1 LEFSHPFFLCS
12 CALPYPA
19 VQYAEMFTFAL
30 ILPLLFLPCI
40 YLWFLRRATAEAEAF
55 AQLQDRLQEEEALLS
70 NGGVTAAEILD
81 SLENVKLV
89 SRTRT
94 DAAGESD
101 RQVWLLPSSAP
112 DASIGM
118 NSDVKECCICMSDFA
133 VQDEADL
140 EGGLHVEGKENNCE
154 DSTAKD
160 PVDSTSTPAVTGADF
175 VIKGG
180 IVRTRCGHVFHKGVC
195 H

>member
-1 LEFSHPFFLCS
+1 
-12 CALPYPA
+12 
-19 VQYAEMFTFAL
+19 MFTFAL

-101 RQVWLLPSSAP
+101 RQVWLLPSSAT

-118 NSDVKECCICMSDFA
+118 NSDVKECCICMSDFP

-140 EGGLHVEGKENNCE
+140 EGGLHVEDKE
-154 DSTAKD
+154 STAKD
-160 PVDSTSTPAVTGADF
+160 PVDSTSTPAVAVADF